1 MEESYF
7 LNTPGNSSLT
17 HKELV
22 SYVVSEPLKN
32 KSCSLT
38 VAITNAADHA
48 NLASKPTITQEEG
61 YVASSKTH
69 VEESFSETS
78 KSSETSSTKDMQQKR
93 SATIIASSK
102 NLTYHIHKII
112 YSIYKDNIFQNNK

>member
-1 MEESYF
+1 MA
-7 LNTPGNSSLT
+7 
-17 HKELV
+17 
-22 SYVVSEPLKN
+22 SYVVSEPPTK
-32 KSCSLT
+32 KICSLAT
-38 VAITNAADHA
+38 AIINTADHA
-48 NLASKPTITQEEG
+48 NLSEKLTITQEKG